1 MLIIDNKG
9 DIMKNKKIVYIILFL
24 TAAVLFLAF
33 LNYRS
38 LKVNVNEADSG
49 VLYLKVQSRE
59 AKLQMENIKGLNA
72 VEFEAV
78 EDTSTGGPETHKYK
92 GVQLKDIIKSIEP
105 DFENL
110 KLSRAVIKGVD
121 GYAVALTSNEVLQ
134 DDNVYLVFEKDGKQ
148 MKGKKRGGSGP
159 YQVIIRQDQFS
170 QRWCK
175 FVTEIVME

>member
-1 MLIIDNKG
+1 
-9 DIMKNKKIVYIILFL
+9 
-24 TAAVLFLAF
+24 
-33 LNYRS
+33 
-38 LKVNVNEADSG
+38 
-49 VLYLKVQSRE
+49 
-59 AKLQMENIKGLNA
+59 
-72 VEFEAV
+72 
-78 EDTSTGGPETHKYK
+78 
-92 GVQLKDIIKSIEP
+92 
-105 DFENL
+105 
-110 KLSRAVIKGVD
+110 LSRAVIKGVD